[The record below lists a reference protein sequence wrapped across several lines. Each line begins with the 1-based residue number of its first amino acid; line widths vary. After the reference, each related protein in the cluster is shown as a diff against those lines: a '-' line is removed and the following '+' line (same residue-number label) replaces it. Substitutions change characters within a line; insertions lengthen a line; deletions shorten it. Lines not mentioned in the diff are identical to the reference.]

1 MAIAA
6 KNSSMLSHQKEV
18 VTKAY
23 KKQALRLGS
32 NSNCQLSPTI
42 LKNKEQEGTSFRQ
55 HYIPGMVEFADRYIQ
70 RQFKYSNYS
79 SCNTH
84 QPLVETKTATASTP
98 HLSSHRQ
105 GVLTSSGTGTLYC
118 CLIVQKWQKEKVQLA
133 DTA

>member
-42 LKNKEQEGTSFRQ
+42 LKNKE
-55 HYIPGMVEFADRYIQ
+55 
-70 RQFKYSNYS
+70 
-79 SCNTH
+79 
-84 QPLVETKTATASTP
+84 
-98 HLSSHRQ
+98 HL
-105 GVLTSSGTGTLYC
+105 L
-118 CLIVQKWQKEKVQLA
+118 
-133 DTA
+133 